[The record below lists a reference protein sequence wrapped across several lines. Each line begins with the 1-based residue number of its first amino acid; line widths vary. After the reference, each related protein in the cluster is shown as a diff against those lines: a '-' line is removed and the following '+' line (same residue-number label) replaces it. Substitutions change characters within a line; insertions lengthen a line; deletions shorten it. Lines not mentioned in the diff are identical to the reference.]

1 MSSTVLRERD
11 DRCGIITIN
20 RPEQRNAL
28 NTTVLQD
35 LAEAFRSLMTDSA
48 VHVIILTGAGEK
60 AFCAGADLNQ
70 FVEDAPLEVRAANLH
85 AFVDLFST
93 MHHATKPIIGAVQGH
108 ALAGGFGLALSCDIV
123 IAAEPATFGTPEIGI
138 GLWPMMIMS
147 IINRHL
153 GPKRSMELYLTGRRL
168 SAHEAC
174 SWGLVN
180 AVVPAGEALREARA
194 RAATLEGWSASILTL
209 GREAFQYIDALDF
222 DRSLEFLHGK
232 LVQLASS
239 SDAREGALAFLEKR
253 TPKFT

>member
-1 MSSTVLRERD
+1 MSSTVLLERD
-11 DRCGIITIN
+11 DHCGIITIN

-35 LAEAFRSLMTDSA
+35 LAEAFRTCLLDNA
-48 VHVIILTGAGEK
+48 VHVIILTGAGDR

-70 FVEDAPLEVRAANLH
+70 FVEDIPVDIRSANLH

-123 IAAEPATFGTPEIGI
+123 IAAEHATFGTPEIGI

-147 IINRHL
+147 IINRHV
-153 GPKRSMELYLTGRRL
+153 GPKRAMELYLTGRRL
-168 SAHEAC
+168 SAEEAC

-180 AVVPAGEALREARA
+180 RVVPGSTVLQEARSLA
-194 RAATLEGWSASILTL
+194 STLEGWSPSILSM
-209 GREAFQYIDALDF
+209 GRSAFQYIDSLDF
-222 DRSLEFLHGK
+222 DRSLEYLHGK
-232 LVQLASS
+232 LVQLATS
-239 SDAREGALAFLEKR
+239 SDAQEGARAFLEKR
-253 TPKFT
+253 TPKFS